1 MKIFKWLNLQLFA
14 GEGAGASGGEGGGDG
29 AATGATEGLAAE
41 DQRLL
46 ELGVPKEKLQKR
58 AKRASANLPSGA
70 VRTAS
75 NMAQEQAQQQSA
87 PAENNTPATE
97 EKTEQNTPKRMTW
110 DEIVAD
116 PEYNEHMQSMM
127 KNRLR
132 SAKAAEEAMGKL
144 TPALEVLARQYGLDI
159 TDIDYDALNKKI
171 SEEDQ
176 YYEDLALEWG
186 CSLEEARKRDQKE
199 RADSRQKRMEDKSM
213 QEQMFQQHFQ
223 RLETEAKELQKQF
236 PGFNLQ
242 EELKNPTFARMTAP
256 GTGIMSVE
264 DAYHAVHRKE
274 LQATAMQMTARSA
287 VQKVTND
294 IASGNRRPAE
304 NGTSGQAPSVT
315 SFDYRNASRE
325 QREALKREIRSA
337 AARGEKL
344 YPGR

>member
-87 PAENNTPATE
+87 PAEDNTPATE
-97 EKTEQNTPKRMTW
+97 EKTEAVTRKSW
-110 DEIVAD
+110 AEIKE
-116 PEYNEHMQSMM
+116 EYKEEYQQETQSIV
-127 KNRLR
+127 KGRLK
-132 SAKAAEEAMGKL
+132 SAKAAEEALGKL

-159 TDIDYDALNKKI
+159 TNIDYDTLNQKI
-171 SEEDQ
+171 NEEDQ
-176 YYEDLALEWG
+176 YYEDLALDWG

-199 RADSRQKRMEDKSM
+199 RADSRQKRMEEKSM

-256 GTGIMSVE
+256 GTGIMSVK
-264 DAYHAVHRKE
+264 DAYYAVHREE

-294 IASGNRRPAE
+294 IASGNRRPSE

-315 SFDYRNASRE
+315 SFDYRNASRA
-325 QREALKREIRSA
+325 QREDLKQKIRAA

>member
-29 AATGATEGLAAE
+29 AATGETEGLAAE

-58 AKRASANLPSGA
+58 AKRASAKLPEGA
-70 VRTAS
+70 VRTVSSPA
-75 NMAQEQAQQQSA
+75 NEQAQQQSA
-87 PAENNTPATE
+87 PAEDNTPATE
-97 EKTEQNTPKRMTW
+97 EKTEQTTPARMSW
-110 DEIVAD
+110 DEIKAD
-116 PEYNEHMQSMM
+116 PEYNREIQAIVQS
-127 KNRLR
+127 RLR
-132 SAKAAEEAMGKL
+132 SAKAAEEAMGKM
-144 TPALEVLARQYGLDI
+144 ASAHEVLARQYGLDI
-159 TDIDYDALNKKI
+159 ANIDYDVLSKKI

-186 CSLEEARKRDQKE
+186 CTLEEARSRDQKE
-199 RADSRQKRMEDKSM
+199 RADSRQKRMEDQSM
-213 QEQMFQQHFQ
+213 QEQMFQQHIQ
-223 RLETEAKELQKQF
+223 RLETQAKALQQQF
-236 PGFNLQ
+236 PSFNLQ
-242 EELKNPTFARMTAP
+242 EELKNPAFARMTAP

-294 IASGNRRPAE
+294 IASGNRRPSE

-337 AARGEKL
+337 AARGEKV